1 MKDFKAGDVIV
12 WRFPHEDW
20 AKNKDGSVRK
30 YLVNKDATRA
40 VSVTDSGHLNLLIQ
54 DDVIMCLADDLDKV
68 EPKEPHGGPSS
79 YYDFPFKD
87 WITLN
92 DQIEFLAVS
101 RWKDQSTSF
110 KDIFKAL
117 CRWGEKSGTTKVYDA
132 KKILYYGARVLRQ
145 LSDTKTL
152 RAYLQEL
159 LDDPQFK
166 E

>member
-1 MKDFKAGDVIV
+1 MPTTKKQ
-12 WRFPHEDW
+12 RFYM
-20 AKNKDGSVRK
+20 ATSTKIKSDG
-30 YLVNKDATRA
+30 
-40 VSVTDSGHLNLLIQ
+40 G
-54 DDVIMCLADDLDKV
+54 C
-68 EPKEPHGGPSS
+68 SS

-92 DQIEFLAVS
+92 DQIEYLSVS

-117 CRWGEKSGTTKVYDA
+117 CRWGEKEGTTKVYDA
-132 KKILYYGARVLRQ
+132 KKIIYYGCRVLRQ
-145 LSDTKTL
+145 LADTKTL
-152 RAYLQEL
+152 RSYLQEL